1 MDKKPLPIRKAN
13 RSLVRKAKQPL
24 VGKFNNPFHKFR
36 QDFPESK
43 IQKIYQYI
51 SLRKYLFLHREFE
64 SRYKYSKDP
73 LSQRDMRFYI
83 RSRKEIHYRNI
94 DSISRFIGL
103 AGRIIPRRVT
113 KITLRH
119 QRLMTSAIK
128 KARFLALLPFI
139 ENELHFKKKWQD
151 ILARRKKRKDEKKN
165 KKKRRSIPRVPRVPP
180 LGTET
185 DHPNPLRGLRLRETL
200 PDSSGNPKREPR
212 VPPLGTETDHPNP
225 LRGLRLR
232 ETLPES
238 SGNPKREPRVPPLG
252 TETDHPNPLRGLT
265 SPDSSQNKS

>member
-1 MDKKPLPIRKAN
+1 M
-13 RSLVRKAKQPL
+13 
-24 VGKFNNPFHKFR
+24 
-36 QDFPESK
+36 
-43 IQKIYQYI
+43 YQYI
-51 SLRKYLFLHREFE
+51 SLRKYLFVHREFE

-73 LSQRDMRFYI
+73 LSERDKRFYI
-83 RSRKEIHYRNI
+83 GSRKEIHYRNI

-165 KKKRRSIPRVPRVPP
+165 KKKRRSIFK
-180 LGTET
+180 T
-185 DHPNPLRGLRLRETL
+185 
-200 PDSSGNPKREPR
+200 NPKREPR

-225 LRGLRLR
+225 LRGLRGR
-232 ETLPES
+232 GTSPDS
-238 SGNPKREPRVPPLG
+238 SGFKTNPKREPRVPPLATKPG
-252 TETDHPNPLRGLT
+252 T
-265 SPDSSQNKS
+265 SPFKNEGFKTNPKTESSSSRNRTRD

>member
-1 MDKKPLPIRKAN
+1 MDKKPLPIRKAK

-51 SLRKYLFLHREFE
+51 SLRKYLFVHREFE

-73 LSQRDMRFYI
+73 LSERDKRFYI
-83 RSRKEIHYRNI
+83 GSRKEIHYRNI

-103 AGRIIPRRVT
+103 GGRIIPRRVT

-165 KKKRRSIPRVPRVPP
+165 KKKRRSIPRVPRVPKG
-180 LGTET
+180 GTET
-185 DHPNPLRGLRLRETL
+185 DHPNPLWGLRGRGTS
-200 PDSSGNPKREPR
+200 PDSSGFKTNPKREPR

-225 LRGLRLR
+225 LWGLRGR
-232 ETLPES
+232 
-238 SGNPKREPRVPPLG
+238 
-252 TETDHPNPLRGLT
+252 
-265 SPDSSQNKS
+265 